1 MRTENS
7 FRSSRQLTG
16 LSRTGFTLVELLVVI
31 AIIGIL
37 VGLLLPAVQAARE
50 AARRMQCT
58 NNMKQI
64 GLALHNYHDTLR
76 RVPPGGLWF
85 TNAVADPNFQNN
97 RGSLLAHLTQF
108 IEQGNTYRQFNFN
121 GPIEYQFVP
130 GSTTTYIAGQP
141 MPTYRCPSDNSPL
154 FNDQTIDG
162 VVAGRL
168 FIHSYAGSKG
178 PTRTGD
184 NAAGSCPERA
194 SWDTYNFSTS
204 DNTPAG
210 PFTRN
215 GRIYCAKLAEITDGL
230 SNTLFVGEIRGSCS
244 IPATRGWVHGS
255 NLNGMISTIYP
266 INYDSCTRD
275 LSKGPCRWWDN
286 WSTNFGFKSMHTG
299 GANFVLGDGSVHF
312 VSQTIDHW
320 TYQYLG
326 GKAEGQVASIPN

>member
-1 MRTENS
+1 M
-7 FRSSRQLTG
+7 
-16 LSRTGFTLVELLVVI
+16 VI

-178 PTRTGD
+178 PLALEIMPLAAVRNALLGIPTTSAPAITRQLVRSLETDASTVLNSPRSLTGFPIPSLLVRFAVAARSLLH
-184 NAAGSCPERA
+184 AAGSMA
-194 SWDTYNFSTS
+194 
-204 DNTPAG
+204 A
-210 PFTRN
+210 
-215 GRIYCAKLAEITDGL
+215 I
-230 SNTLFVGEIRGSCS
+230 
-244 IPATRGWVHGS
+244 
-255 NLNGMISTIYP
+255 
-266 INYDSCTRD
+266 
-275 LSKGPCRWWDN
+275 
-286 WSTNFGFKSMHTG
+286 
-299 GANFVLGDGSVHF
+299 
-312 VSQTIDHW
+312 
-320 TYQYLG
+320 
-326 GKAEGQVASIPN
+326 